1 MKTLRLTIAACLM
14 LFLAV
19 TWARGQVVPQY
30 VTTLFILNGATGETL
45 NGCETR
51 VSCKLST
58 TGETVNENVNGT
70 SSDDFRTNPYPV
82 GSELEI
88 IVTKAGFQR
97 HALRHIVCLDEMANR
112 IDVRMFPVAIDTVG
126 LVIEGDLSFVQDGIR
141 QVVQGESVRIYTLNG
156 VINVEVDQN
165 GFFKS
170 VLTDKNL
177 AGKDSLKV
185 RAAYAGN
192 RFEPQDIYVST
203 KAHYKMASFQLI
215 PKTELVTLEV
225 EVKDSLTGKPIENAH
240 VRIYQGGR
248 LITEGNTSAH
258 GYHKTES
265 RFSRLNDSLEIQ
277 VFKEG
282 YGTFSK
288 VAPLSN
294 NNIRFAL
301 CSTHIKLYGTI
312 ADTKKTFFQVQIK
325 IDSSILGTVQ
335 ASESG
340 DWEFIIARDKITNGK
355 TITVQ
360 VDDQNTSGEQQK
372 LLAEIQH
379 ENVVEFP
386 AIDPKSRAGKWRSQ
400 INFGF
405 GLGLD
410 PQYPPMVEF
419 PKFSIKE
426 PWKFLHRSADVAIGF
441 RRVPNFLVGIGY
453 NTMRLLFQDTISI
466 LGNNKDT
473 TMMPPQEIQLD
484 YFSLNVKY
492 AIGPKFLPGVKLLL
506 GAAVSIRHQRLLTG
520 VQLGLGKRTKLEL
533 TSQYLISLNK
543 VTMYTFNPFG
553 PPIASLMIP
562 HTIRRPMYFL
572 TLIKRISW

>member
-1 MKTLRLTIAACLM
+1 MM
-14 LFLAV
+14 LFLTV

-30 VTTLFILNGATGETL
+30 VTTLFILNGVTGETL
-45 NGCETR
+45 SGCETR

-97 HALRHIVCLDEMANR
+97 YALRHIVSLDEMANR

-165 GFFKS
+165 GFFKK
-170 VLTDKNL
+170 VLTDKDL

-225 EVKDSLTGKPIENAH
+225 EVKDSLTGKPLENAH

-248 LITEGNTSAH
+248 LIAEENTSEH
-258 GYHKTES
+258 GYYRIES
-265 RFSRLNDSLEIQ
+265 RLSRLHDSLEIQ

-288 VAPLSN
+288 VAPVSN
-294 NNIRFAL
+294 SKVRFAL
-301 CSTHIKLYGTI
+301 CSTHVKLYGTI
-312 ADTKKTFFQVQIK
+312 ADTKKTLFQVQIK

-340 DWEFIIARDKITNGK
+340 NWEINIPRDKIANAK
-355 TITVQ
+355 TITVL

-372 LLAEIQH
+372 LVADIQH

-410 PQYPPMVEF
+410 PLNAPPS
-419 PKFSIKE
+419 PS
-426 PWKFLHRSADVAIGF
+426 PLSSLAYSSSFLFYSYDVSLGI
-441 RRVPNFLVGIGY
+441 RRIPNLLVGVGY
-453 NTMRLLFQDTISI
+453 NKMQLLFNDTISVW
-466 LGNNKDT
+466 GNPDSVETMEADT
-473 TMMPPQEIQLD
+473 FRGS
-484 YFSLNVKY
+484 YVSLNFKY
-492 AIGPKFLPGVKLLL
+492 LIGPRFLPGIKLLL
-506 GAAVSIRHQRLLTG
+506 GGSLSLSHARHRLIAG
-520 VQLGLGKRTKLEL
+520 VQLGLGKGTKLEF
-533 TSQYLISLNK
+533 TAQYLLCK
-543 VTMYTFNPFG
+543 EDVTMYTFNHFG
-553 PPIASLMIP
+553 SAIVSHEKDFWIQ
-562 HTIRRPMYFL
+562 RPLFYL
-572 TLIKRISW
+572 TLIKKISW